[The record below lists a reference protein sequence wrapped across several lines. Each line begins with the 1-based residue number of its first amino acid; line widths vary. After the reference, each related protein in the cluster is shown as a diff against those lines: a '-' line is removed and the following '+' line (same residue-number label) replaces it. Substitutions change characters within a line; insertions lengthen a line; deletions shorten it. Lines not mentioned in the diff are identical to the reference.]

1 MEIYKD
7 KALIVNTNKPDD
19 ILNSIDKSTL
29 LKTFDNGVSKVASGL
44 FVFTINALSLYIS
57 IVFLAVHSFV

>member
-29 LKTFDNGVSKVASGL
+29 LKTFDNGVSKVVVKWGL
-44 FVFTINALSLYIS
+44 DEVLKLSALEIYIL
-57 IVFLAVHSFV
+57 VELQKHP

>member
-29 LKTFDNGVSKVASGL
+29 LKTFDNGVSKVAVKWGL
-44 FVFTINALSLYIS
+44 DEVLKLSSLNQPKKPY
-57 IVFLAVHSFV
+57 